1 MNNNLEKNGIMM
13 ETRSK
18 QLVLHQLYDYKFE
31 IW

>member
-18 QLVLHQLYDYKFE
+18 KLVLHQLYGFE
-31 IW
+31 FQNW